1 MAAPVTDPNA
11 PVSEAPEGGRGKK
24 ALIPIVITVAAL
36 LAGAGIGGFVVAPRL
51 SGAPAGAGDGKEAKH
66 EKKGVEEGAALKL
79 VKLENVIVNPAD
91 AQGQR
96 FLVASLAFEM
106 PNEEAEKKLRESE
119 SQFRDAVIG
128 VLERKTFGWLM
139 QVGARDSLRRE
150 LAIVAAPFVGGDTV
164 KVYVPQFLIQ

>member
-11 PVSEAPEGGRGKK
+11 PVAEAPEGGGGKK
-24 ALIPIVITVAAL
+24 ALVPILITVAAL
-36 LAGAGIGGFVVAPRL
+36 LVGAGIGGFVVAPRL
-51 SGAPAGAGDGKEAKH
+51 SGPAASAEGKDAKH
-66 EKKGVEEGAALKL
+66 EKKGGAEGAAPKL

-106 PNEEAEKKLRESE
+106 PNEEAEKKLRESDI
-119 SQFRDAVIG
+119 QFRDAVIG
-128 VLERKTFGWLM
+128 VLERKTLGWLM